1 MLLSGS
7 KPSRRQ
13 KGCYCTLQNH
23 RGGKNGVTVPYKIA
37 AEAKIVL
44 LYPTKS
50 PRRKKGCYCT
60 LQNRRGGKNDVTV
73 PYKTAAEVTIVLLYP
88 TKSPRRKKGCY
99 CTLQNRRGGKKD
111 VTVPYKTI
119 IRGKR
124 KRSLPRTG
132 KAPLYVCASYFLTIR
147 FFSGNTTVGRK
158 VFASSKSICA

>member
-1 MLLSGS
+1 M
-7 KPSRRQ
+7 
-13 KGCYCTLQNH
+13 
-23 RGGKNGVTVPYKIA
+23 A
-37 AEAKIVL
+37 L

-60 LQNRRGGKNDVTV
+60 LQNRRGGKNSVTVPYKTTIRGKKDVTV
-73 PYKTAAEVTIVLLYP
+73 PYKTII
-88 TKSPRRKKGCY
+88 
-99 CTLQNRRGGKKD
+99 RGKND

-124 KRSLPRTG
+124 KRSLPRNG

>member
-1 MLLSGS
+1 MMLLSGS
-7 KPSRRQ
+7 KPSRRP
-13 KGCYCTLQNH
+13 KWCYCTLQNH
-23 RGGKNGVTVPYKIA
+23 RGDQNGATVPYKIT
-37 AEAKIVL
+37 AEKKMAL

-60 LQNRRGGKNDVTV
+60 LQNRRGGKNSVTVPYKTTIRGKKDVTV
-73 PYKTAAEVTIVLLYP
+73 PYKTII
-88 TKSPRRKKGCY
+88 
-99 CTLQNRRGGKKD
+99 RGKND

-124 KRSLPRTG
+124 KRSLPRNG

>member
-1 MLLSGS
+1 MLLSRS
-7 KPSRRQ
+7 KPPRRQ
-13 KGCYCTLQNH
+13 KGCYCTLQNR
-23 RGGKNGVTVPYKIA
+23 RGGKKDVTVPYKIA

-50 PRRKKGCYCT
+50 PRRPKWCYCT
-60 LQNRRGGKNDVTV
+60 LQNRRGGKNGATV
-73 PYKTAAEVTIVLLYP
+73 PYKTIAEEKIVLLYP
-88 TKSPRRKKGCY
+88 TKPPRRKKWRY
-99 CTLQNRRGGKKD
+99 CTLQNHRGGKKN

-124 KRSLPRTG
+124 KRSLPRNG

-158 VFASSKSICA
+158 VLASSKSIRA